1 MAAKTR
7 QTVNAGEFSAQLLEE
22 IRRGVY
28 RPVYLLM
35 GEEPYYPNLVCKA
48 IIDNCID
55 DFSKDFN
62 ETLCY
67 GADVNAERII
77 SEARQFPM
85 MAQRRLIVV
94 REAQLCKDIEGVSV
108 YLQDPLDS
116 TVLVILMSG
125 ASADKRKA
133 LYKNAQKVGAVL
145 ESPSLRDYEL
155 DSWIQNY
162 YRERG
167 LQIDPDAASLLGEST
182 GVNLSA
188 IIAETD
194 KLLRNL
200 PQGTTRI
207 TAPDIEKNVGI
218 SRQYS
223 IFELTRELSVKNAPK
238 ALLIARRIGSM
249 ARFEMPM
256 AVSALYNHF
265 SRILRYG
272 ALLQQSRYPTPEQK
286 AQALPGVNPY
296 FYKEYD
302 TAVRN
307 YPVGS
312 AMAAV
317 SLLCEYDFL
326 GKGGDGL
333 AASPDELMVEL
344 ITKLLWL

>member
-7 QTVNAGEFSAQLLEE
+7 QTVNAGEFSKQLLEE
-22 IRRGVY
+22 IRHGVY

-48 IIDNCID
+48 ILENCID

-62 ETLCY
+62 ETVCY

-85 MAQRRLIVV
+85 MAERRLIVV
-94 REAQLCKDIEGVSV
+94 REAQLCKDIENVSV
-108 YLQDPLDS
+108 YLQEPLDS

-145 ESPSLRDYEL
+145 ESQPLRDYEL
-155 DSWIQNY
+155 DSWIQSY
-162 YRERG
+162 YRGRG

-182 GVNLSA
+182 GTNLSA
-188 IIAETD
+188 IIVETD
-194 KLLRNL
+194 KLLKNL
-200 PQGTTRI
+200 PQGTTGI
-207 TAPDIEKNVGI
+207 TAQDIEKNVGI

-223 IFELTRELSVKNAPK
+223 IFELTRELSVKNAPR
-238 ALLIARRIGSM
+238 ALMIARRIGSM

-317 SLLCEYDFL
+317 SLLCEYDYL

>member
-7 QTVNAGEFSAQLLEE
+7 QTVNAGEFSRQLLEE
-22 IRRGVY
+22 IGRGVY

-35 GEEPYYPNLVCKA
+35 GEEPYYPDLVCKA
-48 IIDNCID
+48 ILENCID

-62 ETLCY
+62 ETVCY

-85 MAQRRLIVV
+85 MAERRLIVV
-94 REAQLCKDIEGVSV
+94 REAQLCKDIENVSV
-108 YLQDPLDS
+108 YLQEPLDS

-145 ESPSLRDYEL
+145 ESQPLRDYEL
-155 DSWIQNY
+155 DSWIQSY
-162 YRERG
+162 YRGRG

-182 GVNLSA
+182 GTNLSA
-188 IIAETD
+188 IIVETD
-194 KLLRNL
+194 KLLKNL
-200 PQGTTRI
+200 PQGTTGI
-207 TAPDIEKNVGI
+207 TAQDIEKNVGI

-223 IFELTRELSVKNAPK
+223 IFELTRELSVKNAPR
-238 ALLIARRIGSM
+238 ALMIARRIGSM

-317 SLLCEYDFL
+317 SLLCEYDYL

>member
-7 QTVNAGEFSAQLLEE
+7 QTVNAGEFSRQLLEE
-22 IRRGVY
+22 IGRGVY

-48 IIDNCID
+48 ILENCID

-62 ETLCY
+62 ETVCY

-85 MAQRRLIVV
+85 MAERRLIVV
-94 REAQLCKDIEGVSV
+94 REAQLCKDIENVSV
-108 YLQDPLDS
+108 YLQEPLDS

-145 ESPSLRDYEL
+145 ESQPLRDYEL
-155 DSWIQNY
+155 DSWIQSY
-162 YRERG
+162 YRGRG

-182 GVNLSA
+182 GTNLSA
-188 IIAETD
+188 IIVETD
-194 KLLRNL
+194 KLLKNL
-200 PQGTTRI
+200 PQGTTGI
-207 TAPDIEKNVGI
+207 TAQDIEKNVGI

-223 IFELTRELSVKNAPK
+223 IFELTRELSVKNAPR
-238 ALLIARRIGSM
+238 ALMIARRIGSM

-317 SLLCEYDFL
+317 SLLCEYDYL

>member
-7 QTVNAGEFSAQLLEE
+7 QTVNAGEFSRQLLEE
-22 IRRGVY
+22 IGRGVY

-48 IIDNCID
+48 ILENCID

-62 ETLCY
+62 ETVCY

-85 MAQRRLIVV
+85 MAERRLIVV
-94 REAQLCKDIEGVSV
+94 REAQLCKDIENVSV
-108 YLQDPLDS
+108 YLQEPLDS

-145 ESPSLRDYEL
+145 ESQPLRDYEL

-162 YRERG
+162 YRGRG

-182 GVNLSA
+182 GTNLSA
-188 IIAETD
+188 IIVETD
-194 KLLRNL
+194 KLLKNL
-200 PQGTTRI
+200 PQGTTGI
-207 TAPDIEKNVGI
+207 TAQDIEKNVGI

-238 ALLIARRIGSM
+238 ALMIARRIGSM

-307 YPVGS
+307 YPVAS

-317 SLLCEYDFL
+317 SLLCEYDYL

>member
-7 QTVNAGEFSAQLLEE
+7 QTVNAGEFSRQLLEE
-22 IRRGVY
+22 IGRGVY

-48 IIDNCID
+48 ILENCID

-62 ETLCY
+62 ETVCY

-85 MAQRRLIVV
+85 MAERRLIVV
-94 REAQLCKDIEGVSV
+94 REAQLCKDIENVSV
-108 YLQDPLDS
+108 YLQEPLDS

-145 ESPSLRDYEL
+145 ESQPLRDYEL

-162 YRERG
+162 YRGKG

-182 GVNLSA
+182 GTNLSA
-188 IIAETD
+188 IIVETD
-194 KLLRNL
+194 KLLKNL
-200 PQGTTRI
+200 PQGTTGI
-207 TAPDIEKNVGI
+207 TAQDIEKNVGI

-238 ALLIARRIGSM
+238 ALMIARRIGSM

-307 YPVGS
+307 YPVAS

-317 SLLCEYDFL
+317 SLLCEYDYL

>member
-7 QTVNAGEFSAQLLEE
+7 QTVNAGEFSRQLLEE
-22 IRRGVY
+22 IGRGVY

-48 IIDNCID
+48 ILENCID

-62 ETLCY
+62 ETVCY

-85 MAQRRLIVV
+85 MAERRLIVV
-94 REAQLCKDIEGVSV
+94 REAQLCKDIENVSV
-108 YLQDPLDS
+108 YLQEPLDS

-145 ESPSLRDYEL
+145 ESQPLRDYEL
-155 DSWIQNY
+155 DSWIQSY
-162 YRERG
+162 YRGRG

-182 GVNLSA
+182 GTNLSA
-188 IIAETD
+188 IIVETD
-194 KLLRNL
+194 KLLKNL
-200 PQGTTRI
+200 PQGTTGI
-207 TAPDIEKNVGI
+207 TAQDIEKNVGI

-238 ALLIARRIGSM
+238 ALMIARRIGSM

-317 SLLCEYDFL
+317 SLLCEYDYL

>member
-7 QTVNAGEFSAQLLEE
+7 QTVNAGEFSRQLLEE
-22 IRRGVY
+22 IGRGVY

-35 GEEPYYPNLVCKA
+35 GEEPYYPDLVCKA
-48 IIDNCID
+48 ILENCID

-62 ETLCY
+62 ETVCY

-85 MAQRRLIVV
+85 MAERRLIVV
-94 REAQLCKDIEGVSV
+94 REAQLCKDIENVSV
-108 YLQDPLDS
+108 YLQEPLDS
-116 TVLVILMSG
+116 TVLVIHMSG

-145 ESPSLRDYEL
+145 ESQPLRDYEL

-162 YRERG
+162 YRGRG
-167 LQIDPDAASLLGEST
+167 LEIDPDAASLLGEST
-182 GVNLSA
+182 GTNLSA
-188 IIAETD
+188 IIVETD
-194 KLLRNL
+194 KLLKNL
-200 PQGTTRI
+200 PQGTTGI
-207 TAPDIEKNVGI
+207 TAQDIEKNVGI

-238 ALLIARRIGSM
+238 ALMIARRIGSM

-272 ALLQQSRYPTPEQK
+272 ALLQQSRYPSPEQK

-317 SLLCEYDFL
+317 SLLCEYDYL

>member
-7 QTVNAGEFSAQLLEE
+7 QTGNAGEFSRQLLEE
-22 IRRGVY
+22 IGRGVY

-48 IIDNCID
+48 ILENCID

-62 ETLCY
+62 ETVCY

-85 MAQRRLIVV
+85 MAERRLIVV
-94 REAQLCKDIEGVSV
+94 REAQLCKDIENVSV
-108 YLQDPLDS
+108 YLQEPLDS

-145 ESPSLRDYEL
+145 ESQPLRDYEL

-162 YRERG
+162 YRGRG

-182 GVNLSA
+182 GTNLSA
-188 IIAETD
+188 IIVETD
-194 KLLRNL
+194 KLLKNL
-200 PQGTTRI
+200 PQGTTGI
-207 TAPDIEKNVGI
+207 TAQDIEKNVGI

-238 ALLIARRIGSM
+238 ALMIARRIGSM

-307 YPVGS
+307 YPVAS

-317 SLLCEYDFL
+317 SLLCEYDYL

>member
-7 QTVNAGEFSAQLLEE
+7 QTVNAGEFSRQLLEE
-22 IRRGVY
+22 IGRGVY

-48 IIDNCID
+48 ILENCID

-62 ETLCY
+62 ETVCY

-85 MAQRRLIVV
+85 MAERRLIVV
-94 REAQLCKDIEGVSV
+94 REAQLCKDIENVSV
-108 YLQDPLDS
+108 YLQEPLDS

-145 ESPSLRDYEL
+145 ESQPLRDYEL
-155 DSWIQNY
+155 DSWIQSY
-162 YRERG
+162 YRGRG

-182 GVNLSA
+182 GTNLSA
-188 IIAETD
+188 IIVETD
-194 KLLRNL
+194 KLLKNL
-200 PQGTTRI
+200 PQGTTRVV
-207 TAPDIEKNVGI
+207 AQDIEKNVGI

-223 IFELTRELSVKNAPK
+223 IFELTRELSVKNAPR
-238 ALLIARRIGSM
+238 ALTIARRIGSM

-272 ALLQQSRYPTPEQK
+272 ALLQQSRYPTAEQK

-296 FYKEYD
+296 FYREYD

-307 YPVGS
+307 YPVQS

-317 SLLCEYDFL
+317 SLLCEYDYL
-326 GKGGDGL
+326 GKGGDGF
-333 AASPDELMVEL
+333 AANPDELMVEL

>member
-7 QTVNAGEFSAQLLEE
+7 QTVNAGEFSRQLLEE
-22 IRRGVY
+22 IGRGVY

-35 GEEPYYPNLVCKA
+35 GEEPYYPDLVCKA
-48 IIDNCID
+48 ILENCID

-62 ETLCY
+62 ETVCY

-85 MAQRRLIVV
+85 MAERRLIVV
-94 REAQLCKDIEGVSV
+94 REAQLCKDIENVSV
-108 YLQDPLDS
+108 YLQEPLDS

-145 ESPSLRDYEL
+145 ESQPLRDYEL

-162 YRERG
+162 YRGRG

-182 GVNLSA
+182 GTNLSA
-188 IIAETD
+188 IIVETD
-194 KLLRNL
+194 KLLKNL
-200 PQGTTRI
+200 PQGTTGI
-207 TAPDIEKNVGI
+207 TAQDIEKNVGI

-238 ALLIARRIGSM
+238 ALMIARRIGSM

-317 SLLCEYDFL
+317 SLLCEYDYL

>member
-7 QTVNAGEFSAQLLEE
+7 QTVNAGEFSRQLLEE
-22 IRRGVY
+22 IGRGVY

-48 IIDNCID
+48 ILENCID

-62 ETLCY
+62 ETVCY

-85 MAQRRLIVV
+85 MAERRLIVV
-94 REAQLCKDIEGVSV
+94 REAQLCKDIENVSV
-108 YLQDPLDS
+108 YLQEPLDS

-145 ESPSLRDYEL
+145 ESQPLRDYEL
-155 DSWIQNY
+155 DSWIQSY
-162 YRERG
+162 YRGRG

-182 GVNLSA
+182 GTNLSA
-188 IIAETD
+188 IIVETD
-194 KLLRNL
+194 KLLKNL
-200 PQGTTRI
+200 PQGTTGI
-207 TAPDIEKNVGI
+207 TAQDIEKNVGI

-238 ALLIARRIGSM
+238 ALMIARRIGSM

-296 FYKEYD
+296 FYREYD

-307 YPVGS
+307 YPVKS

-317 SLLCEYDFL
+317 SLLCEYDYL

>member
-7 QTVNAGEFSAQLLEE
+7 QTVNAGEFSRQLLEE
-22 IRRGVY
+22 IGRGVY

-35 GEEPYYPNLVCKA
+35 GEEPYYPDLVCKA
-48 IIDNCID
+48 ILENCID

-62 ETLCY
+62 ETVCY

-85 MAQRRLIVV
+85 MAERRLIVV
-94 REAQLCKDIEGVSV
+94 REAQLCKDIENVSV
-108 YLQDPLDS
+108 YLQEPLDS

-145 ESPSLRDYEL
+145 ESQPLRDYEL
-155 DSWIQNY
+155 DSWIQSY
-162 YRERG
+162 YRGRG

-182 GVNLSA
+182 GTNLSA
-188 IIAETD
+188 IIVETD
-194 KLLRNL
+194 KLLKNL
-200 PQGTTRI
+200 PQGTTRV
-207 TAPDIEKNVGI
+207 TAQDIEKNVGI

-223 IFELTRELSVKNAPK
+223 IFELTRELSVKNAPR
-238 ALLIARRIGSM
+238 ALMIARRIGSM

-307 YPVGS
+307 YPVRS

-317 SLLCEYDFL
+317 SLLCEYDYL

>member
-1 MAAKTR
+1 MAGKTR
-7 QTVNAGEFSAQLLEE
+7 QTVSASQISSQLLEE
-22 IRRGVY
+22 IRGGAY

-48 IIDNCID
+48 IVENCID

-62 ETLCY
+62 ETICY

-94 REAQLCKDIEGVSV
+94 REAQLCKDIENVSV
-108 YLQDPLDS
+108 YLQDPLDT

-125 ASADKRKA
+125 VNADKRKA
-133 LYKNAQKVGAVL
+133 LYKNAQKVGVVL
-145 ESPSLRDYEL
+145 ESQPLKDYEL
-155 DSWIQNY
+155 APWIIDY
-162 YRERG
+162 YREKG

-188 IIAETD
+188 IMVETD

-200 PQGTTRI
+200 PQGTARI
-207 TAPDIEKNVGI
+207 TAADIEKNVGI
-218 SRQYS
+218 SRQFS
-223 IFELTRELSVKNAPK
+223 IFELTKELSVKNAPR
-238 ALLIARRIGSM
+238 ALMIARHIGSM
-249 ARFEMPM
+249 AKFEMPM

-265 SRILRYG
+265 SRILKYG
-272 ALLQQSRYPTPEQK
+272 ALLQQSAYPTPEQK
-286 AQALPGVNPY
+286 AQALPGVHPY

-307 YPVGS
+307 YPVKS
-312 AMAAV
+312 AMSAV
-317 SLLCEYDFL
+317 SLLCEYDYL

-333 AASPDELMVEL
+333 MASPEDLLVEL
-344 ITKLLWL
+344 ISKLLWL